1 MPLTR
6 TAKTPIH
13 LVSSFAPNLRERPP
27 YEELEEPLH
36 PSNDNQDH
44 NHSHD
49 SVATNNLSLGGG
61 KSTRGVA
68 REDASRARS
77 SGKKKR
83 RVPTIGTVGL
93 KTEIEMSQMSD
104 ISRTQ
109 SPASSAFPSYFR
121 REKNAHAV
129 ESLPELPN
137 SDGCPSEP
145 NNKEE
150 DSRDSRGE
158 GRRKDAVYYAPIPE
172 KQRLG
177 YMSTAALIINKMI
190 GTGIFSKPSSILRQ
204 TGSKGGALFLWVTGG
219 VMTLTGLFV
228 YLEFGVALPFN
239 GGELVYLDEAYTRP
253 RYLASCMFAVF
264 FVLLGNTAA
273 NTISFAKHMLVAFND
288 SEQSPDYRLQRF
300 VALVCIT
307 FICLIHLFS
316 RKMGIFINNALA
328 AYKVGLL
335 LFVVVSGFVCLG
347 GGGGGDHEDVPYGAE
362 NLQNA
367 FEESSGSPYSYA
379 SAMLGVL
386 YSYQGWENANYVLA
400 EVKRPRG
407 HESRTFKRAALVAF
421 TIVTLLYILGNVA
434 YFAASTTEE
443 ITQEGATVAARF
455 FTKVFGNG
463 PFVNRGL
470 KVLVALSAFG
480 NVVAVTY
487 ANSRVKQEIAKQ
499 RILPFSKFWA
509 STSPYGTPVG
519 ALILHWIFT
528 VIVIVATPNYTAKD
542 EAYNLVSVL
551 FTYGHTWVGIFVS
564 LGLITLPF
572 HEKFSE
578 WRPTI
583 VSIKKLYG
591 LVALYITLNVFVIVL
606 IWWPATTDQIRS
618 YVAPSVGTSV
628 LAFGVLYWVGFAKV
642 LPALGYHIDSE
653 PDELVDGSRAV
664 TYKRYKTGPALVLA
678 DWWERTFKRRQQQ
691 L

>member
-13 LVSSFAPNLRERPP
+13 LVSPFAPKFHQRSP

-36 PSNDNQDH
+36 PSNNNQGRNNSH
-44 NHSHD
+44 NSI
-49 SVATNNLSLGGG
+49 ATNSLNLGGG
-61 KSTRGVA
+61 KTARGVA
-68 REDASRARS
+68 GEGASRPRS
-77 SGKKKR
+77 AGKKKPR
-83 RVPTIGTVGL
+83 ASPIGTAGL
-93 KTEIEMSQMSD
+93 KVGIEMSQISSD
-104 ISRTQ
+104 YSRTQ
-109 SPASSAFPSYFR
+109 SPASSAFPAYFR
-121 REKNAHAV
+121 RDRNTLAV

-137 SDGCPSEP
+137 SDASHSEH
-145 NNKEE
+145 NHREE
-150 DSRDSRGE
+150 E
-158 GRRKDAVYYAPIPE
+158 GRRDSGGGEKKKDAVFYAPIPE
-172 KQRLG
+172 KQKLG
-177 YMSTAALIINKMI
+177 YLSTAALIINKMI
-190 GTGIFSKPSSILRQ
+190 GTGIFSKPSSILRN

-239 GGELVYLDEAYTRP
+239 GGELVYLDEAYARP
-253 RYLASCMFAVF
+253 RYFASCMFAIF

-273 NTISFAKHMLVAFND
+273 NTIAFAKHMLVAFND
-288 SEQSPDYRLQRF
+288 KEPVPDYRLQKF

-328 AYKVGLL
+328 VYKVALL
-335 LFVVVSGFVCLG
+335 LFVVISGFVCLG
-347 GGGGGDHEDVPYGAE
+347 GGGGGDHKGPYGAE
-362 NLQNA
+362 NLKDA
-367 FEESSGSPYSYA
+367 FEGSSGSPYHYA

-421 TIVTLLYILGNVA
+421 TVVTVLYILANVA
-434 YFAASTTEE
+434 YFAASTTDE
-443 ITQEGATVAARF
+443 IMKDGVTVAASF
-455 FTKVFGNG
+455 FIKVFGDG
-463 PFVNRGL
+463 PLVTRGL
-470 KVLVALSAFG
+470 KVLIALSAFG

-487 ANSRVKQEIAKQ
+487 ANARVKQEIAKQ
-499 RILPFSKFWA
+499 RILPFSAFWA

-528 VIVIVATPNYTAKD
+528 VIVIVAVPNYGAQD

-551 FTYGHTWVGIFVS
+551 FTYGHTWIGIFVS
-564 LGLITLPF
+564 LGLISLPF
-572 HEKFSE
+572 HEKFRE
-578 WRPTI
+578 WRPAV
-583 VSIKKLYG
+583 VSIRKLYG
-591 LVALYITLNVFVIVL
+591 LVALYITLNIFVIVL
-606 IWWPATTDQIRS
+606 IWWPDPNAKISS

-628 LAFGVLYWVGFAKV
+628 LGFGVLYWVGFAKI

-653 PDELVDGSRAV
+653 PDELVDGSRVV
-664 TYKRYKTGPALVLA
+664 TYKRYKTGPALVVA
-678 DWWERTFKRRQQQ
+678 DWWERTFQRQN

>member
-6 TAKTPIH
+6 TTKTPIH
-13 LVSSFAPNLRERPP
+13 LVSSFAPNLRQNPP
-27 YEELEEPLH
+27 YEELEEPLR
-36 PSNDNQDH
+36 PSNNKDRNH
-44 NHSHD
+44 NHG
-49 SVATNNLSLGGG
+49 SVATNNLNPGGE
-61 KSTRGVA
+61 KTSRGVA
-68 REDASRARS
+68 GESASRARS
-77 SGKKKR
+77 ASKKKQ
-83 RVPTIGTVGL
+83 RVSPIRTVGL
-93 KTEIEMSQMSD
+93 KTGIEMSQISSD

-121 REKNAHAV
+121 REKNTLAV

-137 SDGCPSEP
+137 SDGCPSDHIH
-145 NNKEE
+145 KEE
-150 DSRDSRGE
+150 DGRGSGGE
-158 GRRKDAVYYAPIPE
+158 ERRKDAVYYAPIPE
-172 KQRLG
+172 KQKLG

-190 GTGIFSKPSSILRQ
+190 GTGIFSKPSAILKL
-204 TGSKGGALFLWVTGG
+204 TGSKGGALFLWVAGG

-253 RYLASCMFAVF
+253 KYIASCMFAIF

-273 NTISFAKHMLVAFND
+273 NTIAFAKHMLVAFNPN
-288 SEQSPDYRLQRF
+288 EQSPDYRLQRF

-307 FICLIHLFS
+307 FICLLHLFS
-316 RKMGIFINNALA
+316 RKMGIFVNNALA

-335 LFVVVSGFVCLG
+335 TFVVISGFVCLG
-347 GGGGGDHEDVPYGAE
+347 GGGSGDHKNTPYGKE

-367 FEESSGSPYSYA
+367 FEESSGSPYAYA
-379 SAMLGVL
+379 SAMLSVL

-407 HESRTFKRAALVAF
+407 DESRTFKRAALVAF
-421 TIVTLLYILGNVA
+421 TVVTLLYILANVA
-434 YFAASTTEE
+434 YFSASTTKELIE
-443 ITQEGATVAARF
+443 TGSTAAAEF
-455 FTKVFGNG
+455 FIKVFGNG
-463 PFVNRGL
+463 PFVSRGL
-470 KVLVALSAFG
+470 KVLIALSAFG

-487 ANSRVKQEIAKQ
+487 ANARVKQEIAKQ
-499 RILPFSKFWA
+499 RILPFSEFWA

-528 VIVIVATPNYTAKD
+528 VIVIVATPNYSRKD

-551 FTYGHTWVGIFVS
+551 FTYGHTWIGIFVS
-564 LGLITLPF
+564 LGLIALPL
-572 HEKFSE
+572 HDKFSE
-578 WRPTI
+578 WRPAI

-591 LVALYITLNVFVIVL
+591 LVALYITLNVFIIIL
-606 IWWPATTDQIRS
+606 IWWPAKTEEIRS

-653 PDELVDGSRAV
+653 PDELVDGSRVV
-664 TYKRYKTGPALVLA
+664 TYKRYKTGPALALA
-678 DWWERTFKRRQQQ
+678 DWWERTFKKKQQ